1 MAKGKGLTKGGK
13 VAIGIGIVL
22 LIGGVLYFLLRKKP
36 EEEEIVK
43 KAVDNLLFA
52 TGKSEIVS
60 SSFPSLDELAAYLV
74 KNKKSLQLIG
84 HTDDQGTE
92 EYNQK
97 LSQDRANAVKT
108 YLESKGATN
117 ITAVGKGESEPIA
130 DNSTADG
137 RSKNRRVEFKI
148 S

>member
-1 MAKGKGLTKGGK
+1 MAKGKGMSTGGK

-22 LIGGVLYFLLRKKP
+22 LIGGALYFFLRKKP
-36 EEEEIVK
+36 EEEEVVK
-43 KAVDNLLFA
+43 KAVDNLLFSV
-52 TGKSEIVS
+52 GKSEIVP

-74 KNKKSLQLIG
+74 KNKKSLQVIG

-117 ITAVGKGESEPIA
+117 ITAVGKGESEPIE
-130 DNSTADG
+130 DNSTAEG

>member
-22 LIGGVLYFLLRKKP
+22 LIGGVLYFLLRGKD
-36 EEEEIVK
+36 EEEIVK

-60 SSFPSLDELAAYLV
+60 SSFPSLDELAAYLS
-74 KNKKSLQLIG
+74 KNKKSIQLIG
-84 HTDDQGTE
+84 HTDDQGAE

-108 YLESKGATN
+108 YLESKGATSV
-117 ITAVGKGESEPIA
+117 TALGKGESEPIA

>member
-1 MAKGKGLTKGGK
+1 MAKGKGLTTGGK

-22 LIGGVLYFLLRKKP
+22 LIGGALYFFLRKKP
-36 EEEEIVK
+36 EEEEVVK
-43 KAVDNLLFA
+43 KAVDNLLFS
-52 TGKSEIVS
+52 TGKSEIVA

-117 ITAVGKGESEPIA
+117 ITALGKGESEPIA
-130 DNSTADG
+130 DNSTVEG
-137 RSKNRRVEFKI
+137 RTKNRRVEFKI

>member
-1 MAKGKGLTKGGK
+1 MAKGKGLTSGGK

-22 LIGGVLYFLLRKKP
+22 LIGGALYFFLRKKP
-36 EEEEIVK
+36 EEEELVK
-43 KAVDNLLFA
+43 KAVDNLLFSV
-52 TGKSEIVS
+52 GKSEIVS
-60 SSFPSLDELAAYLV
+60 SSFPSLDELSAYIV

-84 HTDDQGTE
+84 HTDDQGSD
-92 EYNQK
+92 EYNLK
-97 LSQDRANAVKT
+97 LSQDRANAVKS
-108 YLESKGATN
+108 YLESKGATS

-148 S
+148 T

>member
-36 EEEEIVK
+36 DEEEIVK

-60 SSFPSLDELAAYLV
+60 SSYSSLDELAAYLV

>member
-13 VAIGIGIVL
+13 VAIGIGIAL
-22 LIGGVLYFLLRKKP
+22 LIGGVLYFLFRKKP
-36 EEEEIVK
+36 EEEELVK

-60 SSFPSLDELAAYLV
+60 SSFPSLDELAAYLS
-74 KNKKSLQLIG
+74 KNKKSIQLIG

-108 YLESKGATN
+108 YLESKGATSV
-117 ITAVGKGESEPIA
+117 TALGKGESEPIA